1 MYKTNF
7 MKINLNS
14 LKITNFG
21 NCYINKND
29 NGIKAHCPHHAS
41 TLTSIDTN
49 PLKWSQA
56 PLALERPDLNISF
69 FYGIFWQS
77 SKLNL
82 VLYFQFLHNL
92 ARKPYKTKE
101 THYDEETLHISSP
114 IVFTIEKIVFTNEQ

>member
-69 FYGIFWQS
+69 FLWYFLAVFKT
-77 SKLNL
+77 KLSL
-82 VLYFQFLHNL
+82 VLPVL
-92 ARKPYKTKE
+92 AQLGKKT
-101 THYDEETLHISSP
+101 L
-114 IVFTIEKIVFTNEQ
+114 